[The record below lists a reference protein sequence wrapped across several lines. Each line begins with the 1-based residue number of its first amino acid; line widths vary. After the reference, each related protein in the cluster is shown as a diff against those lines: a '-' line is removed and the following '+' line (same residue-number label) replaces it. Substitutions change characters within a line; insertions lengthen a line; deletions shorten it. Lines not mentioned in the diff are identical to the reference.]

1 MNSQDTPIHIKLW
14 HRDFWFMLLCN
25 LLMSSSVYSMI
36 PAMPSWMETMGY
48 SNVNKGI
55 AMLLFIVGIVVA
67 GPHID
72 YMLEKH
78 PRKRV
83 CTTAILCLAALFG
96 AMTLICSDEM
106 ICMQKSVLLLL
117 LFLFRF
123 LSGAAFGI
131 AQIALLSTLVIDRSN
146 SSQRTEANYVSSWF
160 GRLALALGPF
170 ATLIILPL
178 TSIKMVFIV
187 SAVICIACWFI
198 MNSVKIPFKTPK
210 EEYHYFSCDRFF
222 LKQGWWLF
230 LNFILVTISIGMILT
245 TYVDMKF
252 YGMLCVGFMFSI
264 ISQRLIFADAD
275 LKSEVITGLILIGA
289 AILILITYEQRLS
302 TYLPPTLIGLG
313 LGLISS
319 RFLLF
324 FLKLS
329 KHCQRGTSQSTF
341 IIAWEAGIAIGLF
354 LGFILLDSGTNIVL
368 YVSLSSIVIALV
380 MYNTFTHNWFMTH
393 KNR

>member
-1 MNSQDTPIHIKLW
+1 
-14 HRDFWFMLLCN
+14 
-25 LLMSSSVYSMI
+25 
-36 PAMPSWMETMGY
+36 
-48 SNVNKGI
+48 
-55 AMLLFIVGIVVA
+55 
-67 GPHID
+67 
-72 YMLEKH
+72 
-78 PRKRV
+78 
-83 CTTAILCLAALFG
+83 
-96 AMTLICSDEM
+96 
-106 ICMQKSVLLLL
+106 
-117 LFLFRF
+117 
-123 LSGAAFGI
+123 
-131 AQIALLSTLVIDRSN
+131 
-146 SSQRTEANYVSSWF
+146 
-160 GRLALALGPF
+160 
-170 ATLIILPL
+170 
-178 TSIKMVFIV
+178 
-187 SAVICIACWFI
+187 
-198 MNSVKIPFKTPK
+198 
-210 EEYHYFSCDRFF
+210 
-222 LKQGWWLF
+222 
-230 LNFILVTISIGMILT
+230 
-245 TYVDMKF
+245 
-252 YGMLCVGFMFSI
+252 MLCVGFMFSI

-341 IIAWEAGIAIGLF
+341 ILAWEAGIAIGLF